1 MATELQ
7 KHVAS
12 ITHAIFQIRDMF
24 ADPSAV
30 QFHEVHEEMERLE
43 AALNAKA
50 FIDASFAYMAE
61 RDGAGRLVGAKYP
74 NAYFKERMGLS
85 PRECYDRLAR
95 GRDLFAEPELPPEP
109 EDAPAPEDLF
119 GGEHPETEEE
129 RRAREAEEAAARRRR
144 EEERAKEQ
152 EKARAEQEKARGH
165 ANTISAA
172 KQEAIRQELDKL
184 LDAAKGARPRLLAEA
199 LGAAEHRDL
208 KDLRATVRRW
218 VDEENRKH
226 RQPQNPNA
234 GMEKRGVDIGP
245 AGADGLIDIHVK
257 ATRGDAALMKALLD
271 KGLAPNSNIPKG
283 IDDYR
288 SPRQRM
294 YDQLI
299 TVLKSYDDTL
309 KSDTRGAASLV
320 ISVTPEDIANGDGT
334 TLFSTNTGIDVT
346 AFDIVRL
353 GTDGATE
360 FLLTFRSDSQ
370 EPLNYYRS
378 ERMASIGQRI
388 ALLAMQGVC
397 SWAGCSA
404 PITEC
409 EAHHILAWIQGGNTD
424 IGNLT
429 ALCRQHHRCNNDARD
444 NAFNTS
450 YMEYD
455 PGTARAGLRRPN
467 GDLVFNDSDGARHS
481 AGARL
486 RRRGTEPGTA
496 SAPPPG
502 PEPPSGEPAATL
514 PRPFPFGPDGPPF

>member
-7 KHVAS
+7 KHVSS
-12 ITHAIFQIRDMF
+12 ITHAILQIRDMF

-43 AALNAKA
+43 AALNVKA
-50 FIDASFAYMAE
+50 FIDASFAFTAE
-61 RDGAGRLVGAKYP
+61 RDGAGGLVGAKYP

-119 GGEHPETEEE
+119 GGERPETEQE
-129 RRAREAEEAAARRRR
+129 RRAREAERRRR
-144 EEERAKEQ
+144 EEQRAKEQ
-152 EKARAEQEKARGH
+152 EEARAEQEKARGH
-165 ANTISAA
+165 ANNICAA

-184 LDAAKGARPRLLAEA
+184 LDAAKGARPRLLTEA
-199 LGAAEHRDL
+199 LRTAEHRDL

-226 RQPQNPNA
+226 RQPENPNA
-234 GMEKRGVDIGP
+234 GMEKRGVDISP
-245 AGADGLIDIHVK
+245 TGADGLIDIHVK
-257 ATRGDAALMKALLD
+257 ATRGDAALFKALMD
-271 KGLAPNSNIPKG
+271 KGLAPNSNLPKG
-283 IDDYR
+283 VDDYR
-288 SPRQRM
+288 TPRQRM
-294 YDQLI
+294 YDQFI

-353 GTDGATE
+353 GTDGASE
-360 FLLTFRSDSQ
+360 FLLTFCSDSR

-424 IGNLT
+424 IRNLT

-450 YMEYD
+450 HMEYD

-467 GDLVFNDSDGARHS
+467 GDLVFNNSDGARHS
-481 AGARL
+481 AGERL
-486 RRRGTEPGTA
+486 RRRGV
-496 SAPPPG
+496 APSPG
-502 PEPPSGEPAATL
+502 PDPAPSPDPYSGEPSAPL
-514 PRPFPFGPDGPPF
+514 PRSFPFGPDGPPF

>member
-12 ITHAIFQIRDMF
+12 ITHAMLQIRDMF

-43 AALNAKA
+43 AALHVKA
-50 FIDASFAYMAE
+50 FIDASFAFTAE

-109 EDAPAPEDLF
+109 EDAPQPEDLF
-119 GGEHPETEEE
+119 GGPHPETEEE
-129 RRAREAEEAAARRRR
+129 CRRR
-144 EEERAKEQ
+144 EEQRAKEQ
-152 EKARAEQEKARGH
+152 EKARAEQEKARGR
-165 ANTISAA
+165 ANKIGAA

-184 LDAAKGARPRLLAEA
+184 LDAAKGARARLLAEA
-199 LGAAEHRDL
+199 LKTAEHRDL

-218 VDEENRKH
+218 VDAENRKH
-226 RQPQNPNA
+226 RQPGNPNA

-245 AGADGLIDIHVK
+245 VGADGLIDIHVK
-257 ATRGDAALMKALLD
+257 ATRGDAALFKAIMD

-309 KSDTRGAASLV
+309 KADTRGAASLV
-320 ISVTPEDIANGDGT
+320 ISVTAEDIAAGDGV
-334 TLFSTNTGIDVT
+334 TLFPTNTGIDVT

-353 GTDGATE
+353 GTDGAAE
-360 FLLTFRSDSQ
+360 FLLTFCSDSE

-388 ALLAMQGVC
+388 APLAMQGVC

-409 EAHHILAWIQGGNTD
+409 EAHHIIAWIQGGNTD
-424 IGNLT
+424 ITNLT
-429 ALCRQHHRCNNDARD
+429 ALCRQHHRCNNDTRD
-444 NAFNTS
+444 SAFNTS
-450 YMEYD
+450 HMEYD
-455 PGTARAGLRRPN
+455 PGTARVGLRRPN
-467 GDLVFNDSDGARHS
+467 GELVFNDSDGARHS
-481 AGARL
+481 AGAQL
-486 RRRGTEPGTA
+486 RQRRVEP
-496 SAPPPG
+496 SPG
-502 PEPPSGEPAATL
+502 PDSSSSSPPSPAAG
-514 PRPFPFGPDGPPF
+514 PIPFPLGPEGPPF